1 MLNIFL
7 RNFGVAL
14 ESKLSYADDSKLP
27 PLPRSLTIDVMTTS
41 NDFFVTLLL
50 VSVFFM

>member
-14 ESKLSYADDSKLP
+14 ESKLSYTGDSKPP
-27 PLPRSLTIDVMTTS
+27 PLPRSLTIDPS